1 MNLNNKKVRII
12 NCDINPIS
20 LKSLCEKITEW
31 IKEKKGHYI
40 CVSAVHACIETYNKK
55 EFANAHNNADIA
67 VPDGRPLFWA
77 LKLLGYKNAEWLP
90 GYFVLRNIC
99 KLAEIN
105 NFEIGFYGGKKN
117 SVEKCMNI
125 LKDNYKNLKI
135 SYSYSPPSPFINLLQ
150 KKDYKLINDINSSQT
165 KILFVALGCPVQEL
179 WMDPKRYGW

>member
-105 NFEIGFYGGKKN
+105 NFETFQIITKIFYG
-117 SVEKCMNI
+117 
-125 LKDNYKNLKI
+125 NYKNFDLEFSFVDSGYALIKKLNNKKLN
-135 SYSYSPPSPFINLLQ
+135 SPKAIPLNKFI
-150 KKDYKLINDINSSQT
+150 
-165 KILFVALGCPVQEL
+165 
-179 WMDPKRYGW
+179 PKNIIKNIIKSVK